1 MRVVDL
7 CLGQACLNATE
18 IFTVEEHENMRTTI
32 VKVTGKK
39 PIVMKRP
46 MIQIGTDLIAFLN
59 SGNDDD

>member
-1 MRVVDL
+1 
-7 CLGQACLNATE
+7 
-18 IFTVEEHENMRTTI
+18 MRTTI